1 MSTPIWLTDEDS
13 EIIGYKRAKVPFSP
27 SQVNKS
33 DCPSLVRAVTTTT
46 AGPATIPVNR
56 TVGSAVFNQG
66 WITDPLNGPALSNG
80 NWILHCWAFEDN
92 AAANAGIQFSVS
104 KYGGS
109 SIVSATTATE
119 LGTVTAD
126 VALTS
131 GAATPQNLVE
141 GDRLLITISITD
153 VGGTMVAGHSV
164 TVSYNGLYTRSEGDT
179 YVIAPDDFTVIGS
192 QSGATIV
199 GDIPDDDILAVRT
212 ILQDAS
218 SQLGLSTSPT
228 LADSDVVRYII
239 QAVETYSVDR
249 PFVASY
255 YYSGDANTFNFPMP
269 PRFIW
274 QFSRIITCEYPADQQ
289 IPNTLEYLDWE
300 IRDQVLGLQPVRFIR
315 LRTIIPDLGSNNF
328 YVQYSTRHLYS
339 TEFSTIPREDL
350 DAVLWLAG
358 SYCAAAI
365 SSKFAGA
372 TDSSIE
378 ADVVNYRDSMTKW
391 QNVSKFLKELYLN
404 RVVEPDSATPVGSLE
419 EWRPQNETGQAT
431 LWHSRRIRRVFY

>member
-13 EIIGYKRAKVPFSP
+13 EITGYKRAKVPFAVG
-27 SQVNKS
+27 QINKS
-33 DCPSLVRAVTTTT
+33 DCPSLVRAVTNTV
-46 AGPATIPVNR
+46 AGPAVVPVVR
-56 TVGSAVFNQG
+56 TVGSAIFNQG
-66 WITDPLNGPALSNG
+66 WVTDPLNGPVLSTG
-80 NWILHCWAFEDN
+80 SWILHCWASVDN
-92 AAANAGIQFSVS
+92 GAANVGIRVDIS
-104 KYGGS
+104 KFGGS
-109 SIVSATTATE
+109 SIVSAISSEVGTT
-119 LGTVTAD
+119 LND

-131 GAATPQNLVE
+131 GAATPQPLAE
-141 GDRLLITISITD
+141 GDRLLIQLSLTD
-153 VGGTMVAGHSV
+153 AGGTMAAGHTC
-164 TVSYNGLYTRSEGDT
+164 TVSYNGLYSRAEGDT
-179 YVIAPDDFTVIGS
+179 YVLAPDTFSVIGS
-192 QSGATIV
+192 QEGAAII
-199 GDIPDDDILAVRT
+199 GNIPDDDVLAVRT

-218 SQLGLSTSPT
+218 SQIGLSYSPT
-228 LADSDVVRYII
+228 LEDADVVRYII

-249 PFVASY
+249 PFVTSY
-255 YYSGDANTFNFPMP
+255 YYSGDANTFNFPLP
-269 PRFIW
+269 PRYIW
-274 QFSRIITCEYPADQQ
+274 NFSRIVTTEYPADQQ

-315 LRTIIPDLGSNNF
+315 MRTIIPDNGPNNF
-328 YVQYSTRHLYS
+328 YVQYTTRHQYS
-339 TEFSTIPREDL
+339 TEFSTVPREDL

-404 RVVEPDSATPVGSLE
+404 RVVEPDAATPVGSLV

>member
-13 EIIGYKRAKVPFSP
+13 EIIGYKRAKVPFTQT
-27 SQVNKS
+27 QVNKS
-33 DCPSLVRAVTTTT
+33 DCPSLVRATTSTVT
-46 AGPATIPVNR
+46 GPATVPIQRV
-56 TVGSAVFNQG
+56 VGSAVFNKG
-66 WITDPLNGPALSNG
+66 WVTDPLNGPALSNG
-80 NWILHCWAFEDN
+80 LWVLHCWASVDN
-92 AAANAGIQFSVS
+92 AAANVGIAVSIS

-109 SIVSATTATE
+109 PIVSATSSA
-119 LGTVTAD
+119 LGTTTAD

-141 GDRLLITISITD
+141 GDRLLITLSLTD
-153 VGGTMVAGHSV
+153 VGGTMVTGHTV
-164 TVSYNGLYTRSEGDT
+164 TVSYNGLFSRAEGDT
-179 YVIAPDDFTVIGS
+179 WVQAPDDFTVVGS
-192 QSGATIV
+192 QDGAAII
-199 GDIPDDDILAVRT
+199 GDIPNDDILAVRT

-228 LADSDVVRYII
+228 LSDPDIVRYII

-249 PFVASY
+249 PYVTSY
-255 YYSGDANTFNFPMP
+255 YYSGDSNTFNFPMP

-274 QFSRIITCEYPADQQ
+274 QFSRIVTCEYPADQQ
-289 IPNTLEYLDWE
+289 IPSTLEYLDWE

-315 LRTIIPDLGSNNF
+315 MRTVIPDLGANNF
-328 YVQYSTRHLYS
+328 YVQYTTRHQYS
-339 TEFSTIPREDL
+339 TEFSTVPREDL

-365 SSKFAGA
+365 SSKFAGS

-378 ADVVNYRDSMTKW
+378 ADVVNYRDSQTKW
-391 QNVSKFLKELYLN
+391 QSVSEFLKALYIN
-404 RVVEPDSATPVGSLE
+404 RVVQPDAATPVGSLQ

-431 LWHSRRIRRVFY
+431 LWHSRRVRRVFY